1 MSNIKTNILKKLVL
15 AFVRFMNVFIKRE
28 KSVVLCSGWQGMR
41 FADNSRYMY
50 LYLNDHKESLC
61 IRKVVWITVN
71 KQIEKDLKRAGYAI
85 YQKYSLKSIYY
96 HLKAATFYYD
106 QFFSDFLYPLSG
118 DAVRINLWH
127 GLPIKRFGCYFEGV
141 PWQLKKGYL
150 FTCSSFGL
158 QLLGKAFGISDSQA
172 IYGMYPRNYYLL
184 NEIPFLS
191 CEEQIFLDIVFQEKK
206 KGKKILFYLPTF
218 RKKAIP
224 FLGEENQNV
233 ISSFF
238 DFLKKEDYFLI
249 SKLHL
254 KDVVDHPTEMRSNN
268 DCFLNLPTIVD
279 IYPFLKE
286 VDLLIT
292 DYSSVLF
299 DFLYLNKRIICYAFD
314 LSYYENEDQG
324 FIFDYNTL
332 PVEIVST
339 LEELKISLDTEKRL
353 LDDKRNDRDLWLQ
366 RCFANYTMDDTIN
379 NIFSLIK

>member
-1 MSNIKTNILKKLVL
+1 MISFRVSILKKLVL
-15 AFVRFMNVFIKRE
+15 AFVRFVNIFIKRD
-28 KSVVLCSGWQGMR
+28 KGIILCSGWQGMR

-61 IRKVVWITVN
+61 IKKVVWITVN
-71 KQIEKDLKRAGYAI
+71 KQIKEELKQAGYTI
-85 YQKYSLKSIYY
+85 CQKYSLESIYY
-96 HLKAATFYYD
+96 HLKASTFYYD

-127 GLPIKRFGCYFEGV
+127 GLPIKKFGCYFEGI

-158 QLLGKAFGISDSQA
+158 QLLSRAFRISDSQA
-172 IYGMYPRNYYLL
+172 IYGMYPRNYYLI
-184 NEIPFLS
+184 NEIPFLFR
-191 CEEQIFLDIVFQEKK
+191 EEQENLDILLLHKK
-206 KGKKILFYLPTF
+206 KGKKILLYLPTF
-218 RKKAIP
+218 RKKAMP

-233 ISSFF
+233 VSSFF
-238 DFLKKEDYFLI
+238 DFLRAENYFLI

-254 KDVVDHPTEMRSNN
+254 KDVVDHHTETRSNN
-268 DCFLNLPTIVD
+268 DCFMNLPAIVD

-299 DFLYLNKRIICYAFD
+299 DFLYLKKRIICYAFD
-314 LSYYENEDQG
+314 LSYYRNEDQG

-339 LEELKISLDTEKRL
+339 LEELKISLGAEKCL
-353 LDDKRNDRDLWLQ
+353 LDDKKNDRDLWLQ
-366 RCFANYTMDDTIN
+366 KCFADYTMDDTIK

>member
-1 MSNIKTNILKKLVL
+1 MSSINTYILKKLVF
-15 AFVRFMNVFIKRE
+15 AFVRFMNIFIKRE
-28 KSVVLCSGWQGMR
+28 KEVVLCTGWQGMR
-41 FADNSRYMY
+41 FADNSRYIY
-50 LYLNDHKESLC
+50 LYLNDHKESLG
-61 IRKVVWITVN
+61 IRKVVWITIN
-71 KQIEKDLKRAGYAI
+71 KQIKKDLEQAGYTI
-85 YQKYSLKSIYY
+85 CQKYSLKSFYY
-96 HLKAATFYYD
+96 HLKAGAFCYD

-127 GLPIKRFGCYFEGV
+127 GLPIKKFGCYFEGI

-158 QLLGKAFGISDSQA
+158 QLLGKAFCISDSQA

-184 NEIPFLS
+184 NKIPFLFRK
-191 CEEQIFLDIVFQEKK
+191 EQEYLDILLKQKK

-233 ISSFF
+233 VSSFF
-238 DFLKKEDYFLI
+238 DFLRENDYFLI

-254 KDVVDHPTEMRSNN
+254 KDVVDHNTEMRSNN
-268 DCFLNLPTIVD
+268 DCFMNLPAIVD
-279 IYPFLKE
+279 VYPFLKE
-286 VDLLIT
+286 ADLLIT

-299 DFLYLNKRIICYAFD
+299 DFLYLKKRIICYAFD
-314 LSYYENEDQG
+314 LSYYKKEDQG

-332 PVEIVST
+332 PVDIVST
-339 LEELKISLDTEKRL
+339 LEELKISLGIEKQL
-353 LDDKRNDRDLWLQ
+353 LDVKKDERDLWLQ
-366 RCFANYTMDDTIN
+366 KCFADYTMNDTIN